1 MVAKFMPILKLCT
14 RPYPTLNYKV
24 CYSKEMK
31 SLPTK
36 YILYVAFGYFL
47 CSSLYTSLYL
57 GSLSSGST
65 INELESMRRL
75 SLIALPFYALGLF
88 CTYLRF
94 EKNNLNATW
103 GLTIAG
109 AYLLYPLIS
118 SFINIGYA
126 LEATRDGRI
135 SYDYW
140 LIQLFV
146 YLLTLIPLFVIFQTF
161 LVDKSVLIG
170 TKEKKEYKPSD
181 EISDKDFLPTLILCF
196 FVGMLGIHRFYAGK
210 VGTGI
215 AMIVTLG
222 GLGIWVLVDFILI
235 CIGSFR
241 DIDGR
246 IIKYQRVVTVAQN
259 SSMGNAEELEKFA
272 ELKDKGVISEEE
284 FNQKKEELLK

>member
-1 MVAKFMPILKLCT
+1 
-14 RPYPTLNYKV
+14 
-24 CYSKEMK
+24 MK
-31 SLPTK
+31 SLPAK

-47 CSSLYTSLYL
+47 CSTLYFYFFGYL
-57 GSLSSGST
+57 SYLSSGGT
-65 INELESMRRL
+65 GRETEYMMRL

-109 AYLLYPLIS
+109 AYLLFPMLVNLGNAFELLREGNIHFVIWLVQ
-118 SFINIGYA
+118 SF
-126 LEATRDGRI
+126 
-135 SYDYW
+135 
-140 LIQLFV
+140 F
-146 YLLTLIPLFVIFQTF
+146 YLLLWFVPLFVIFQTF

-246 IIKYQRVVTVAQN
+246 IIKYQRAVIAT
-259 SSMGNAEELEKFA
+259 SSSETGIAEELEKFSV
-272 ELKDKGVISEEE
+272 LKDKGIISEEE
-284 FNQKKEELLK
+284 FNKKKEELLE

>member
-103 GLTIAG
+103 GLIIAG
-109 AYLLYPLIS
+109 AYLLFPMLVNLGNAFELLRQGNIHFVIWLVQ
-118 SFINIGYA
+118 SF
-126 LEATRDGRI
+126 
-135 SYDYW
+135 
-140 LIQLFV
+140 F
-146 YLLTLIPLFVIFQTF
+146 YLLLWFVPLFVIFQTF

-246 IIKYQRVVTVAQN
+246 IIKYQRAVIAP
-259 SSMGNAEELEKFA
+259 SSSETGIAEELEKFSV
-272 ELKDKGVISEEE
+272 LKDKGIISEEE
-284 FNQKKEELLK
+284 FNKKKEELLE